1 MNRRLLPI
9 VAAIAPLAVLLAA
22 TGCASPQKPAAPQAA
37 APVAAPAKPAGKRFA
52 ILMYERGDAWHNLPR
67 AERDILM
74 RKYVLWTKSLE
85 QQGIIKEGVAVGR
98 GGVMITAGLSR
109 EPIAERLDPRG
120 ESLTGVFVI
129 EVANAAEAERIAA
142 TCPALLHGE
151 SVHVRPVG
159 HE

>member
-1 MNRRLLPI
+1 MNRRMFPLPSAT
-9 VAAIAPLAVLLAA
+9 VALALLLAA
-22 TGCASPQKPAAPQAA
+22 GCATPHRPAAPQAA
-37 APVAAPAKPAGKRFA
+37 APAPATKPAGKRFA
-52 ILMYERGDAWHNLPR
+52 ILMYERGDAWHNTPR

-74 RKYVLWTKSLE
+74 RKYALWTKSLE
-85 QQGIIKEGVAVGR
+85 QQGIMKEGVAVGR
-98 GGVMITAGLSR
+98 GGAMITAGLSR
-109 EPIAERLDPRG
+109 EPIAERLDPRA